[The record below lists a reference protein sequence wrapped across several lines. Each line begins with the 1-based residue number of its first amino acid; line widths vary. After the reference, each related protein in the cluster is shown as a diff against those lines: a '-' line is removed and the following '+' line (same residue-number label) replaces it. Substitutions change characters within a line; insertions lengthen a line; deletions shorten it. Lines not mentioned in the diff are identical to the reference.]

1 MPAKKN
7 STTTASAAPT
17 APTVPKVKK
26 VRAKKTTSTSAPVE
40 VAAPTPAPT
49 PVEVATPTPVEV
61 AAPTSAPT
69 SVVDQPS
76 LISQIESDFVALNG
90 RLNDLRSLYV
100 SITGEVKNLQKNITR
115 HLKESSKKNR
125 KRVVDPSKPPRPPSG
140 FAKPSLISNA
150 LCDFLNKPEGT
161 EMARTEVTKNLTQYI
176 KQHSLQDE
184 QNRRKILPDD
194 KLRKLLN
201 VGDNDEV
208 TYFNLQK
215 YMKVHFPKSQSAG
228 SSA

>member
-7 STTTASAAPT
+7 STTTTKA
-17 APTVPKVKK
+17 KR
-26 VRAKKTTSTSAPVE
+26 VRAKKTISTSESVE
-40 VAAPTPAPT
+40 VAEP
-49 PVEVATPTPVEV
+49 TPTPVEV
-61 AAPTSAPT
+61 SAPVPVPVPEPTLAPTPVEPAKS
-69 SVVDQPS
+69 SVDQPS
-76 LISQIESDFVALNG
+76 LLSQIESDFVALNG

-115 HLKESSKKNR
+115 HLKESSKRNR

-176 KQHSLQDE
+176 KQHSLQDQ
-184 QNRRKILPDD
+184 QNKRKILPDD

-215 YMKVHFPKSQSAG
+215 YMKFHFPKSQSAV
-228 SSA
+228 SAA